1 MRRLS
6 AILIGLL
13 LTLAASAQAVTTVST
28 AGGLTIDVP
37 DRYLASEIG
46 PLRVGLTDRV
56 TGASLIVAIVDPS
69 QSPDE
74 ALAAEFRRLGIGEEQ
89 VQFGALSARAEKG
102 RIVGARA
109 VRASGSLMI
118 ATISFADGALGLLTM
133 QPADSVPLPILKSLV
148 DSVRLALPS
157 STGRHPL
164 CGSEALPQALT
175 TSGGL
180 SVCFPAAFAG
190 EEKGADAAGVADLSS
205 GVLVSIYAR
214 ADLESLVGSLDP
226 DVQVAAL
233 SFADGLRIA
242 GAEPVASALETFSL
256 SNGSAAALPVAYPGV
271 GSGRVI
277 AVQTPDGIVIVSA
290 VLLGLPPAGIVNT
303 LNAIANS
310 VTLGTAV
317 ETGFGTVRPAE
328 TIVDLGVA
336 RLTAAAGWSLLS
348 LDGGI
353 ATLARTD
360 GTALMSIAAAPGDSA
375 WNATA
380 YKANVLPV
388 AAQFAGDAA
397 FDPAALEVVTPDSG
411 MPVIELYDSSVAVP
425 DSEADVNL
433 TALVTLEGRA
443 MIVLQI
449 TATRAAY
456 SADLRGQ
463 LIQMAASVH

>member
-13 LTLAASAQAVTTVST
+13 LTLGASAQAIITIST

-37 DRYLASEIG
+37 DRYLASKIG
-46 PLRVGLTDRV
+46 PLRVGLTDRE
-56 TGASLIVAIVDPS
+56 TGASLIIAIVDPS
-69 QSPDE
+69 QNPDD

-118 ATISFADGALGLLTM
+118 ATVAFADGTLGLLTM
-133 QPADSVPLPILKSLV
+133 QPADSVPLPILKSLI
-148 DSVRLALPS
+148 DSVRLTPLS
-157 STGRHPL
+157 SAGRYPL

-180 SVCFPAAFAG
+180 SVCFPVAFAG
-190 EEKGADAAGVADLSS
+190 EEKGANAAGVADLAS

-214 ADLESLVGSLDP
+214 ADLELLVGSLASDA
-226 DVQVAAL
+226 QAAAL
-233 SFADGLRIA
+233 AFADGLRIS
-242 GAEPVASALETFSL
+242 GGEPVVSALETYSL
-256 SNGSAAALPVAYPGV
+256 SNGSAAALPVAYPGI

-277 AVQTPDGIVIVSA
+277 AVQTPDGIVVVSA
-290 VLLGLPPAGIVNT
+290 VLLGLPPAGIVDT

-310 VTLGTAV
+310 VTLGTAS
-317 ETGFGTVRPAE
+317 ESGFGTVRPAE
-328 TIVDLGVA
+328 AIVDLGVA
-336 RLTAAAGWSLLS
+336 RLTAAPGWSLIS

-360 GTALMSIAAAPGDSA
+360 GTALMSVAAAPLDSA
-375 WNATA
+375 WNAPA

-388 AAQFAGDAA
+388 AAQFAGDMAY
-397 FDPAALEVVTPDSG
+397 DPAALEIVAQESDAST
-411 MPVIELYDSSVAVP
+411 IELYDSARTVP
-425 DSEADVNL
+425 DSDADVNL

-449 TATRAAY
+449 TTSRASY
-456 SADLRGQ
+456 SDALRGE
-463 LIQMAASVH
+463 LVQMAASLR

>member
-28 AGGLTIDVP
+28 AGGLTVDVP

-46 PLRVGLTDRV
+46 PLRVGLTDRE

-69 QSPDE
+69 QSPDD

-118 ATISFADGALGLLTM
+118 ATVAFTDGSLGLLTM

-148 DSVRLALPS
+148 DSVRLAPPS
-157 STGRHPL
+157 AASRYPL
-164 CGSEALPQALT
+164 CGSEVLPQALT

-180 SVCFPAAFAG
+180 SVCFPAVFAG
-190 EEKGADAAGVADLSS
+190 EEKGANAAGVADLSS

-214 ADLESLVGSLDP
+214 ADLESLVDP
-226 DVQVAAL
+226 LGPDAQTAAIT
-233 SFADGLRIA
+233 FADGLRIA

-277 AVQTPDGIVIVSA
+277 AVQTPDGFVIVSA

-317 ETGFGTVRPAE
+317 ETGFGSVRPAE

-336 RLTAAAGWSLLS
+336 RLTAAAGWTLIS

-360 GTALMSIAAAPGDSA
+360 GTALMSIAAAPLDSA
-375 WNATA
+375 WSATA

-388 AAQFAGDAA
+388 AAQFAGDTA
-397 FDPAALEVVTPDSG
+397 FDPAALEIITPDSG
-411 MPVIELYDSSVAVP
+411 MSVIELYDSSVAVP

-463 LIQMAASVH
+463 LIQMAASVR

>member
-1 MRRLS
+1 
-6 AILIGLL
+6 
-13 LTLAASAQAVTTVST
+13 
-28 AGGLTIDVP
+28 
-37 DRYLASEIG
+37 
-46 PLRVGLTDRV
+46 
-56 TGASLIVAIVDPS
+56 
-69 QSPDE
+69 
-74 ALAAEFRRLGIGEEQ
+74 
-89 VQFGALSARAEKG
+89 
-102 RIVGARA
+102 
-109 VRASGSLMI
+109 
-118 ATISFADGALGLLTM
+118 
-133 QPADSVPLPILKSLV
+133 
-148 DSVRLALPS
+148 
-157 STGRHPL
+157 
-164 CGSEALPQALT
+164 
-175 TSGGL
+175 
-180 SVCFPAAFAG
+180 VCFPAVFAG
-190 EEKGADAAGVADLSS
+190 EEKGANAAGVADLSS

-214 ADLESLVGSLDP
+214 ADLESLVDP
-226 DVQVAAL
+226 LGPDAQTAAIT
-233 SFADGLRIA
+233 FADGLRIA

-277 AVQTPDGIVIVSA
+277 AVQTPDGFVIVSA

-317 ETGFGTVRPAE
+317 ETGFGSVRPAE

-336 RLTAAAGWSLLS
+336 RLTAAAGWTLIS

-360 GTALMSIAAAPGDSA
+360 GTALMSIAAAPLDSA
-375 WNATA
+375 WSATA

-388 AAQFAGDAA
+388 AAQFAGDTA
-397 FDPAALEVVTPDSG
+397 FDPAALEIITPDSG

-463 LIQMAASVH
+463 LIQMAASVR

>member
-6 AILIGLL
+6 AILIWLL

-46 PLRVGLTDRV
+46 PLRVGLTDRE

-69 QSPDE
+69 QNPDE

-118 ATISFADGALGLLTM
+118 ATVAFADGSLGLLTM
-133 QPADSVPLPILKSLV
+133 QPADSVPLPVLKSLV
-148 DSVRLALPS
+148 DSIRLTSLSGLSNYA
-157 STGRHPL
+157 L
-164 CGSEALPQALT
+164 CGSQMLPQALT

-180 SVCFPAAFAG
+180 SVCFPSSFAG
-190 EEKGADAAGVADLSS
+190 EEKGANAAGVADLSS

-214 ADLESLVGSLDP
+214 TDLESLVGTLP
-226 DVQVAAL
+226 AEAQAAAL
-233 SFADGLRIA
+233 DFADGLRIA

-290 VLLGLPPAGIVNT
+290 VLLGLPPADILTT

-310 VTLGTAV
+310 VMLGTPV
-317 ETGFGTVRPAE
+317 ETGLGTVRPAE
-328 TIVDLGVA
+328 AIVDLGVA
-336 RLTAAAGWSLLS
+336 RLTAASGWSLIS

-360 GTALMSIAAAPGDSA
+360 GTALMSVAAAPLDSA
-375 WNATA
+375 WNASA

-397 FDPAALEVVTPDSG
+397 FDPDALEIVSPESG
-411 MPVIELYDSSVAVP
+411 VPVIELYDSASAMP
-425 DSEADVNL
+425 DADTDVNL
-433 TALVTLEGRA
+433 TALVTLENRA

-449 TATRAAY
+449 TASRAAY
-456 SADLRGQ
+456 SDDLRDQ
-463 LIQMAASVH
+463 LIQMASSVR

>member
-13 LTLAASAQAVTTVST
+13 LMMAASAQAVTTVST

-46 PLRVGLTDRV
+46 PLRVGLTDRE

-69 QSPDE
+69 QNPDD
-74 ALAAEFRRLGIGEEQ
+74 ALAAEFRRLGIGDEQ

-102 RIVGARA
+102 RIAGARA

-118 ATISFADGALGLLTM
+118 ATIAFADGTLGLVTM
-133 QPADSVPLPILKSLV
+133 QPADSVPLPVLKSLV
-148 DSVRLALPS
+148 DSVRLTPV
-157 STGRHPL
+157 STASRYPV
-164 CGSEALPQALT
+164 CGSESLPQALT

-180 SVCFPAAFAG
+180 SVCFPSAFAG
-190 EEKGADAAGVADLSS
+190 EEKGTNAAGVADLSS
-205 GVLVSIYAR
+205 GVLISIYAR
-214 ADLESLVGSLDP
+214 ADLESLVGPLDP
-226 DVQVAAL
+226 DPQAAVL
-233 SFADGLRIA
+233 AFADGLRIA
-242 GAEPVASALETFSL
+242 GAEPVASALETFTL
-256 SNGSAAALPVAYPGV
+256 SNGSAASLPVAYPGV

-277 AVQTPDGIVIVSA
+277 AVQTPDGLVIVSA
-290 VLLGLPPAGIVNT
+290 VLLGLPPADIVTT

-310 VTLGTAV
+310 VTLGTAA
-317 ETGFGTVRPAE
+317 ETGYGTVRPAE
-328 TIVDLGVA
+328 ALVDLGVV
-336 RLTAAAGWSLLS
+336 RLTAAPRWSLIS

-360 GTALMSIAAAPGDSA
+360 GAALMSAAAAPLDSA
-375 WNATA
+375 WNALA

-397 FDPAALEVVTPDSG
+397 FDPAALEDVSPESG
-411 MPVIELYDSSVAVP
+411 LSTIELYDSALAVP
-425 DSEADVNL
+425 DSDADVNL
-433 TALVTLEGRA
+433 TALVTLENRA

-449 TATRAAY
+449 TTSRAAY
-456 SADLRGQ
+456 SEDLRSQ
-463 LIQMAASVH
+463 LIQMAVSVR

>member
-13 LTLAASAQAVTTVST
+13 LTLVVSAQVVTTVST
-28 AGGLTIDVP
+28 VGGLTIDVP
-37 DRYLASEIG
+37 GRYLASEIG
-46 PLRVGLTDRV
+46 PLRVGLTDRE
-56 TGASLIVAIVDPS
+56 TGASLIVAIVDSS
-69 QSPDE
+69 QNPDD

-118 ATISFADGALGLLTM
+118 ATVAFADGALGLLTM

-148 DSVRLALPS
+148 DSVRLAPV
-157 STGRHPL
+157 STASRYPL
-164 CGSEALPQALT
+164 CGSEMLPQALT

-190 EEKGADAAGVADLSS
+190 EEKGANAAGVADLTS

-214 ADLESLVGSLDP
+214 ADLESLVGALTP
-226 DVQVAAL
+226 EAEAAAL
-233 SFADGLRIA
+233 AFGDGLRIA
-242 GAEPVASALETFSL
+242 GAEPVASALESFSL

-277 AVQTPDGIVIVSA
+277 AVQTPDGLVIVSA
-290 VLLGLPPAGIVNT
+290 VLLGLPPADIVTT

-310 VTLGTAV
+310 VTLGAAV

-328 TIVDLGVA
+328 AVVDLGVA
-336 RLTAAAGWSLLS
+336 RLTAAPGWSLVS

-353 ATLARTD
+353 ATLARAD
-360 GTALMSIAAAPGDSA
+360 GTALMSAAAAPLDSA
-375 WNATA
+375 WNAPA
-380 YKANVLPV
+380 YKANVLSV
-388 AAQFAGDAA
+388 AAQFAGDTA
-397 FDPAALEVVTPDSG
+397 FDPAALETVSPESG
-411 MPVIELYDSSVAVP
+411 MSAIELYDSAVAVP
-425 DSEADVNL
+425 DSEADVNQ
-433 TALVTLEGRA
+433 TALVTLENRA

-449 TATRAAY
+449 TAARAAY
-456 SADLRGQ
+456 SEELRGQ
-463 LIQMAASVH
+463 LIQMAVSVR